1 VVAVNFKPGDAVI
14 IIAHPLARYPADALP
29 GTVATIIKGCDCP
42 LAMMSRYPY
51 WEIQI
56 PARCLCAVEL
66 VLKKIDPDGR
76 QVIRWDWRELLSDQ
90 PVTSP

>member
-1 VVAVNFKPGDAVI
+1 MNFKAGDAVI
-14 IIAHPLARYPADALP
+14 IVSHPLARYPADAPP
-29 GTVATIIKGCDCP
+29 GTVATIIRRCECG
-42 LAMMSRYPY
+42 LAMLSRFPY

-56 PARCLCAVEL
+56 PSRSLCAVEL

-76 QVIRWDWRELLSDQ
+76 QVIRWDWRELLTDQ